1 MKLLC
6 RSTSCV
12 GCLQAQAEAAVKAQV
27 QLATASTDK
36 MAMTSCALATIP
48 TPPNQ
53 APTAEVTAVHAQPV
67 AIAAAFPNKA
77 AIAHAAAAVT
87 GAKQGVLCSCNAIW
101 CAAMIS
107 LIMGFRLIRSD
118 CRGCLCSSV
127 FFASMFKK

>member
-77 AIAHAAAAVT
+77 AIAMLLQLLPGPSKVCYALAMLS
-87 GAKQGVLCSCNAIW
+87 GVLP
-101 CAAMIS
+101 
-107 LIMGFRLIRSD
+107 
-118 CRGCLCSSV
+118 
-127 FFASMFKK
+127 